1 LNISHQSILG
11 KGIFKNFDVKYIQ
24 EQAITQGS
32 KQTHQ
37 YVL

>member
-1 LNISHQSILG
+1 MFG

-24 EQAITQGS
+24 VLAIIYGA